1 MDGLNMALSIKTDH
15 QRQGVKS
22 LLHYRVE
29 EKYAS
34 APKSKIFLRAF

>member
-1 MDGLNMALSIKTDH
+1 MSDFEDFNGAIFEGFTSNFQESPI
-15 QRQGVKS
+15 
-22 LLHYRVE
+22 YRVE